1 MINVC
6 RTKEMKG
13 MDMINVGSTKE
24 CRGGGYDQCMWKQG
38 EGNMNNVGSTKECRS
53 KVSGI

>member
-24 CRGGGYDQCMWKQG
+24 CRGGGMI
-38 EGNMNNVGSTKECRS
+38 NVCGSR
-53 KVSGI
+53 VRGI

>member
-24 CRGGGYDQCMWKQG
+24 CRGGGGMI
-38 EGNMNNVGSTKECRS
+38 NVCGSR
-53 KVSGI
+53 VRGI

>member
-13 MDMINVGSTKE
+13 MDMIKRGSTKE
-24 CRGGGYDQCMWKQG
+24 CRGGG
-38 EGNMNNVGSTKECRS
+38 V
-53 KVSGI
+53 